1 MSNSN
6 ELGRTDIA
14 HLSTAAI
21 RYRDTGSGP
30 PIVFVHGLLVNS
42 DLWRHIVTPVAAAGY
57 RCLVPDWPLGSHS
70 IPVPDA
76 DLTPIGVAG
85 LIADFLE
92 SLDLHDVTIVANDTG
107 GAITQVLLTH
117 RPERIGRVVLA
128 AVDSYESF
136 LPQPFTLLP
145 QLARIPGSVRLITEL
160 LRFRFLQRSPLAL
173 GWLSKRPISP
183 ATVDS
188 YLRPS
193 RESAAIRADLRRFL
207 RHARRRYT
215 LDAANRFDSVTVPV
229 LIVWARED
237 RLFPVSYAERLVHDL
252 PEATLDLV
260 DDSYTLIPEDQP
272 ELLAR
277 RILEFTR
284 LHATP

>member
-1 MSNSN
+1 MPHTN

-14 HLSTAAI
+14 HLPAAAI
-21 RYRDTGSGP
+21 RYSDTGSGP
-30 PIVFVHGLLVNS
+30 PIVFVHGFLVNS
-42 DLWRHIVTPVAAAGY
+42 GLWRHIVPPVAAAGY
-57 RCLVPDWPLGSHS
+57 RCLVPDWPLGAHS

-76 DLTPIGVAG
+76 DLTPLGVAG

-92 SLDLHDVTIVANDTG
+92 YLDLRDVTIVANDTG
-107 GAITQVLLTH
+107 GAITQILLTH

-136 LPQPFTLLP
+136 LPHPFTLLP
-145 QLARIPGSVRLITEL
+145 QLARIPGSARLMTEL
-160 LRFRFLQRSPLAL
+160 LRLRFLQRLPIAL
-173 GWLSKRPISP
+173 GWLSKRPIPP

-188 YLRPS
+188 YLHPS

-215 LDAANRFDSVTVPV
+215 LDAATRFDSVTVPV
-229 LIVWARED
+229 LVVWARED
-237 RLFPVSYAERLVHDL
+237 RLFPVSYAERLVRDL
-252 PEATLDLV
+252 PDATLDLIG
-260 DDSYTLIPEDQP
+260 DSYTLIPEDQP
-272 ELLAR
+272 ELLAG

>member
-1 MSNSN
+1 MSNTN

-14 HLSTAAI
+14 HLPTAAI
-21 RYRDTGSGP
+21 RYSDTGSGP
-30 PIVFVHGLLVNS
+30 PIVFVHGFLVNS
-42 DLWRHIVTPVAAAGY
+42 GLWRHIVPPVAAAGY
-57 RCLVPDWPLGSHS
+57 RCLVPDWPLGAHS

-76 DLTPIGVAG
+76 DLTPLGVAG

-92 SLDLHDVTIVANDTG
+92 YLDLSDVTIVANDTG

-145 QLARIPGSVRLITEL
+145 QLARIPGSARLMTEL
-160 LRFRFLQRSPLAL
+160 LRFRFLQRLPIAL
-173 GWLSKRPISP
+173 GWLSKRPLPP

-193 RESAAIRADLRRFL
+193 RDSAAIRADLRRFL

-215 LDAANRFDSVTVPV
+215 LDAATRFDSVTVPILV
-229 LIVWARED
+229 VWARED
-237 RLFPVSYAERLVHDL
+237 RLFPVSYAERLVRDL
-252 PEATLDLV
+252 PDATLDLIG
-260 DDSYTLIPEDQP
+260 DSYTLIPEDQP
-272 ELLAR
+272 ELLAG

>member
-1 MSNSN
+1 MSNTN
-6 ELGRTDIA
+6 DLGRIDIA
-14 HLSTAAI
+14 HLPTAAI
-21 RYRDTGSGP
+21 RYSDTGSGP

-42 DLWRHIVTPVAAAGY
+42 GLWRHTVAPVAAAGY

-76 DLTPIGVAG
+76 DLTPTGVAG
-85 LIADFLE
+85 LIADFLDH
-92 SLDLHDVTIVANDTG
+92 LDLQNVTIVANDTG
-107 GAITQVLLTH
+107 GALTQVLLTH

-145 QLARIPGSVRLITEL
+145 PLARVPGSVRLITEL
-160 LRFRFLQRSPLAL
+160 LRFRFLQRLPIAL
-173 GWLSKRPISP
+173 GWLSKRPIP
-183 ATVDS
+183 PETVDS

-207 RHARRRYT
+207 QHARRRYT
-215 LDAANRFDSVTVPV
+215 LDAATRFDSVTVPV
-229 LIVWARED
+229 LVVWARED
-237 RLFPVSYAERLVHDL
+237 RLFPVSYAERLVRDL
-252 PEATLDLV
+252 PDATLDLI

-272 ELLAR
+272 ELLAG

>member
-1 MSNSN
+1 MRN
-6 ELGRTDIA
+6 ELGPSDIA
-14 HLSTAAI
+14 CLSGGNI
-21 RYRDTGSGP
+21 RYADTGSGP
-30 PIVFVHGLLVNS
+30 PVVFVHGLLVNA
-42 DLWRHIVTPVAAAGY
+42 DLWRNVVPQVAAAGY
-57 RCLVPDWPLGSHS
+57 RCLTPDWPLGAHS

-76 DLTPIGVAG
+76 DLTPTGVAD
-85 LIADFLE
+85 LIAEFLE
-92 SLDLHDVTIVANDTG
+92 YLGLSDVTIVANDTG
-107 GAITQVLLTH
+107 GAITQVLLA
-117 RPERIGRVVLA
+117 RKPQRIGRVVLA

-145 QLARIPGSVRLITEL
+145 QFARIPGAVRLMTEV
-160 LRFRFLQRSPLAL
+160 LRSRTVQRLPLAL
-173 GWLSKRPISP
+173 GRLTKRPIPP

-193 RESAAIRADLRRFL
+193 RESAAIRADLHRFL
-207 RHARRRYT
+207 RHAHRRYT
-215 LDAANRFDSVTVPV
+215 LDAATRFASVNVPV
-229 LIVWARED
+229 RVVWATED
-237 RLFPVSYAERLVHDL
+237 KLFPVSFAERLVRDL
-252 PEATLDLV
+252 PDATSDLI

>member
-1 MSNSN
+1 MSNST

-14 HLSTAAI
+14 HLPTAAI
-21 RYRDTGSGP
+21 RYSDTGSGP

-42 DLWRHIVTPVAAAGY
+42 GLWRHIVAPVAAAGH

-70 IPVPDA
+70 IPVPEA
-76 DLTPIGVAG
+76 DLTPTGVAG

-92 SLDLHDVTIVANDTG
+92 HLDLRDVTIVANDTG
-107 GAITQVLLTH
+107 GAITQILLTQ

-145 QLARIPGSVRLITEL
+145 ALARAPGSVRLMTEL
-160 LRFRFLQRSPLAL
+160 LRFRFLQQLPLAL
-173 GWLSKRPISP
+173 GWLTKRPIPP
-183 ATVDS
+183 AMVDS

-193 RESAAIRADLRRFL
+193 RESAAVRADLRRFL
-207 RHARRRYT
+207 RDARRRYT
-215 LDAANRFDSVTVPV
+215 LEAATRFDSVRVPV
-229 LIVWARED
+229 LVVWARDD
-237 RLFPVSYAERLVHDL
+237 RLFPLSYAERLVRDL
-252 PEATLDLV
+252 PDATLDLI

-272 ELLAR
+272 ELLAG